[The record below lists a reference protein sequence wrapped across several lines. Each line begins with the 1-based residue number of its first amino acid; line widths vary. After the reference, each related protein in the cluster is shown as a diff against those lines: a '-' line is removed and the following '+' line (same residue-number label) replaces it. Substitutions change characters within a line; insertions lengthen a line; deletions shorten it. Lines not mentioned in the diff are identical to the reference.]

1 MNNFKQYKFNS
12 DKPYEIILA
21 VEVFKKLG
29 YTVQDR
35 NLDILQAIEYSGICT
50 WDDGEITEGYLE
62 YNTHEDI
69 TLEELKEI
77 VCEASSLSVMTERC
91 NSFTV
96 SWEQVFGEKFVD
108 SVSKAVKLNRENTD
122 ALCYQYKHL
131 IGVQFNKNIYS
142 FRECSP
148 RYVHNIIRDKDG
160 DVCVVDQYG
169 VDYKL
174 RDVEFY
180 VSDEHDNTMPYQQY
194 SKFVSI

>member
-12 DKPYEIILA
+12 HISSEILEA
-21 VEVFKKLG
+21 AELFGKLG
-29 YTVQDR
+29 YTVQND
-35 NLDILQAIEYSGICT
+35 NLDILQALQYEGICT
-50 WDDGEITEGYLE
+50 WDDTYITEGYLFLSDE
-62 YNTHEDI
+62 HEDI
-69 TLEELKEI
+69 TLEELKEM
-77 VCEASSLSVMTERC
+77 VCEASSLSVMTEQC

-108 SVSKAVKLNRENTD
+108 SVSKAVKLDRENTG
-122 ALCYQYKHL
+122 ALCYQYKRL
-131 IGVQFNKNIYS
+131 LGVQFNKNIYS
-142 FRECSP
+142 FKDDH
-148 RYVHNIIRDKDG
+148 YVHNIIRDKDG